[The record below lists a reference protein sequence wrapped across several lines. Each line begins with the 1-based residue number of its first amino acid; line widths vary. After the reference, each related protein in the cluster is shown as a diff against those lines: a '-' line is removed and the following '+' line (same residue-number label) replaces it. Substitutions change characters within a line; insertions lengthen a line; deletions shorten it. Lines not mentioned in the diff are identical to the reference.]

1 MKTTG
6 STKSRELPQRLGI
19 EERML
24 VGEKIA
30 AAVERAMM

>member
-6 STKSRELPQRLGI
+6 STKSRELSERFAI